1 MLKHPC
7 SESCSKSNKIKINI
21 VSYVRYKLSKTT
33 FVVLLRQQKV
43 LQIKDHLKSLFS
55 QKQGREGGRFLY
67 TQTKTRRQE
76 QGGGR
81 GGEVRRGRER
91 GVVLRRVIILITFM
105 SANRNFVNSIVIL
118 LMTIIKILM
127 IIVKSMM
134 VNPIARNILNIA
146 KKKVHKKWIW
156 EV

>member
-76 QGGGR
+76 QGGEGGR
-81 GGEVRRGRER
+81 GATGEGE
-91 GVVLRRVIILITFM
+91 GGGPQK
-105 SANRNFVNSIVIL
+105 SDYSNNFYVC
-118 LMTIIKILM
+118 
-127 IIVKSMM
+127 
-134 VNPIARNILNIA
+134 
-146 KKKVHKKWIW
+146 
-156 EV
+156 

>member
-7 SESCSKSNKIKINI
+7 SQSCFKSNKIKINI

-67 TQTKTRRQE
+67 MQTKARREE
-76 QGGGR
+76 QGGGGGRSEGGGR
-81 GGEVRRGRER
+81 GGWSSDLLGYGEVNNEY
-91 GVVLRRVIILITFM
+91 M
-105 SANRNFVNSIVIL
+105 A
-118 LMTIIKILM
+118 
-127 IIVKSMM
+127 
-134 VNPIARNILNIA
+134 A
-146 KKKVHKKWIW
+146 KWFK
-156 EV
+156 

>member
-7 SESCSKSNKIKINI
+7 SESCFKSNKIKINI

-67 TQTKTRRQE
+67 MQTKTRREE
-76 QGGGR
+76 QGGGGAGR
-81 GGEVRRGRER
+81 GGEER
-91 GVVLRRVIILITFM
+91 GGEGEGGGPQTYLDM
-105 SANRNFVNSIVIL
+105 
-118 LMTIIKILM
+118 
-127 IIVKSMM
+127 VK
-134 VNPIARNILNIA
+134 
-146 KKKVHKKWIW
+146 
-156 EV
+156 

>member
-7 SESCSKSNKIKINI
+7 SESCFKSNKIKINI

-67 TQTKTRRQE
+67 MQIKTRRE
-76 QGGGR
+76 QR
-81 GGEVRRGRER
+81 GGEGEGGGPQKSDV
-91 GVVLRRVIILITFM
+91 LITFM
-105 SANRNFVNSIVIL
+105 SANRNFVNSIAIL
-118 LMTIIKILM
+118 LMTIIIKILM
-127 IIVKSMM
+127 IIGKSMM
-134 VNPIARNILNIA
+134 VNPIARNILNIS
-146 KKKVHKKWIW
+146 KKRYIKNEFEKF
-156 EV
+156 E

>member
-76 QGGGR
+76 QGGEGGR
-81 GGEVRRGRER
+81 GATGEG

-118 LMTIIKILM
+118 LMTIIIKILM